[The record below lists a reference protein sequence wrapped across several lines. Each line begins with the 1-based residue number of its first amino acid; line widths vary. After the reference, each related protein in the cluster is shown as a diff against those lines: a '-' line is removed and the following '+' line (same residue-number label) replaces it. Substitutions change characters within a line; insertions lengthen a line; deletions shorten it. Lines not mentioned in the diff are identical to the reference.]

1 MANQGGQ
8 APAGWYNDPGSSGQL
23 RWWDGQQWTGHF
35 APSATS
41 HQNGPKVGGLD
52 SQQVH
57 TLTPDAWSTHLS
69 SDNANSVGAV
79 GEIPGGHSDTTLA
92 MWAYRGSLIAAGSGL
107 IICLLEGWYL
117 TITGSSFFGFA
128 VASFIWLA
136 PTIVLNKTKP
146 LQTLARS
153 HAYCALNLALWIS
166 ILVAVQAVI
175 TQVALS
181 RFPDWDLSPNPGFL
195 IEIATWIFTLTTYS
209 RGISAASSGTTYRAP
224 LTPWLIGAHRSP
236 SGLTQQHNSAN
247 WN

>member
-1 MANQGGQ
+1 MGNQGGQ

-23 RWWDGQQWTGHF
+23 RWWDGQQWTGHY

-41 HQNGPKVGGLD
+41 HQNSPKVRGLETQPI
-52 SQQVH
+52 S
-57 TLTPDAWSTHLS
+57 TLPPDAWSTEYSNLPQS
-69 SDNANSVGAV
+69 SAISGGDVPS
-79 GEIPGGHSDTTLA
+79 GHSDTTLA

-117 TITGSSFFGFA
+117 TATASSFFGFA

-136 PTIVLNKTKP
+136 PTIVLNKAKQS
-146 LQTLARS
+146 QTLARS

-175 TQVALS
+175 TQVAFS

-195 IEIATWIFTLTTYS
+195 IEIATWLFTLTTYS
-209 RGISAASSGTTYRAP
+209 RGISAASSGATYRAP

-236 SGLTQQHNSAN
+236 ARMSHQHSNAS
-247 WN
+247 WK